1 MREERFAAAI
11 ALDVGLAGD
20 IPAVEER
27 EYGTK
32 LGAGPIVVHRDT
44 GIIYDRAAHPAL
56 LRARPGHHLPIQDG
70 LFAGYGSD
78 GLALAEAGSPT
89 SLVTVATRYTHT
101 AFETIHP
108 RRPRPRPSI
117 CCARSSRPRTART
130 PVSGEADKRAA
141 AVYAAGL
148 VEDGMRVGL
157 GTGTTVAPL
166 LPALA
171 ARGLALRCVSTSP
184 ATEAAA
190 LALGLAVE
198 PFDEFTVLDIA
209 IDGADQ
215 IGPGPW
221 LVKGGGRAHTREKI
235 VAAAAARFVV
245 IASGEKVVERIVRR
259 CRSSCSPTAR
269 RRRCAASS
277 TPCSGP
283 ARSAPTAA

>member
-1 MREERFAAAI
+1 M
-11 ALDVGLAGD
+11 
-20 IPAVEER
+20 
-27 EYGTK
+27 
-32 LGAGPIVVHRDT
+32 
-44 GIIYDRAAHPAL
+44 
-56 LRARPGHHLPIQDG
+56 
-70 LFAGYGSD
+70 
-78 GLALAEAGSPT
+78 
-89 SLVTVATRYTHT
+89 
-101 AFETIHP
+101 
-108 RRPRPRPSI
+108 
-117 CCARSSRPRTART
+117 
-130 PVSGEADKRAA
+130 SGEADKRAA

-198 PFDEFTVLDIA
+198 PFDEFTGLDIA

-221 LVKGGGRAHTREKI
+221 LVKGGGRAHTREKV

-245 IASGEKVVERIVRR
+245 IASGEKVVERIVAPVPVELLAYGAQATLRR
-259 CRSSCSPTAR
+259 LEHALRRPGPLSPDGGVIADWTGPVEAPATLAAFLDAEPGVVAHGLFGPELITDVVVAR
-269 RRRCAASS
+269 DGAIDHRRV
-277 TPCSGP
+277 
-283 ARSAPTAA
+283 